1 VHLISRLYSPIFSL
15 LSLAPSLF
23 PLPPHRSV
31 IITASSSINGVIV
44 GAAIARGAQALIRH
58 LIVRKKGLSI
68 DKYDA
73 LVCFQDRVVHWRRS
87 WTFLSTLFIFLTALL
102 LDSATMAAFGQSL
115 DKEKIS

>member
-1 VHLISRLYSPIFSL
+1 MYSPIFSL